1 MTNYERAYLQGFT
14 DALFNRGL
22 TKSAQSSIT
31 GLYMYPG
38 FSQDM
43 QQTVRE
49 HPTATAAL
57 GGAALAIPAAL
68 TAPLWGP
75 PVAAAA
81 ATAGPA
87 LAAGASGAS
96 SIAKRY
102 GPAIING
109 AKHYGSAIINGAKH
123 YGPAA
128 YNATVN
134 GVKRYGPAAL
144 NATKRYGAQA
154 LNAATRVGRSGMD
167 KVDMARQEWNKI
179 PWWAK
184 NIAAPAGA
192 GLAYKSLDVLF
203 GFDPLGSLDDDK
215 RTVPTLTLSE
225 DQRFNDR
232 GYQDPQSAE
241 PTWNEQHG
249 TYNGASNTNTV
260 NRSRDAYGNVDFLNY
275 GE

>member
-14 DALFNRGL
+14 DTLFNRGL
-22 TKSAQSSIT
+22 TKSAQGIGVGYDPVYYRT
-31 GLYMYPG
+31 MEQFGAK
-38 FSQDM
+38 
-43 QQTVRE
+43 
-49 HPTATAAL
+49 HPRIATAA
-57 GGAALAIPAAL
+57 GITALAIPVAIS
-68 TAPLWGP
+68 APLWAPAVGSA
-75 PVAAAA
+75 VAA
-81 ATAGPA
+81 AGPA
-87 LAAGASGAS
+87 LASGAAAAS
-96 SIAKRY
+96 ALATRCGPAALNATKRY
-102 GPAIING
+102 GP
-109 AKHYGSAIINGAKH
+109 
-123 YGPAA
+123 
-128 YNATVN
+128 TV
-134 GVKRYGPAAL
+134 L

-154 LNAATRVGRSGMD
+154 LNAATRIGMSSMD

-192 GLAYKSLDVLF
+192 GLAYKSLDALF

-225 DQRFNDR
+225 DQRFNDL

-249 TYNGASNTNTV
+249 TYNGASKTNTV
-260 NRSRDAYGNVDFLNY
+260 NRSRDAHGDVDFLNY

>member
-22 TKSAQSSIT
+22 TKSAQSIT
-31 GLYMYPG
+31 GFHMYPG

-49 HPTATAAL
+49 HPIATAAL

-68 TAPLWGP
+68 TAPLWAPAVGSA
-75 PVAAAA
+75 VAS
-81 ATAGPA
+81 AGPTLA
-87 LAAGASGAS
+87 SAAAGASAL
-96 SIAKRY
+96 AKR
-102 GPAIING
+102 
-109 AKHYGSAIINGAKH
+109 YGSAIINGAKR

-134 GVKRYGPAAL
+134 GVKRYGPVAL

-154 LNAATRVGRSGMD
+154 LNAATRIGRSGMD
-167 KVDMARQEWNKI
+167 KVNMARQGWNKI

-249 TYNGASNTNTV
+249 TYNGASKTNTV
-260 NRSRDAYGNVDFLNY
+260 NRSRDAYGDVDFLNY

>member
-14 DALFNRGL
+14 DTLFNRGL
-22 TKSAQSSIT
+22 TKSAQSIT
-31 GLYMYPG
+31 GFHMYPG

-49 HPTATAAL
+49 HPIATAAL

-68 TAPLWGP
+68 TAPLWAPAVGSA
-75 PVAAAA
+75 VAA
-81 ATAGPA
+81 AGPA
-87 LAAGASGAS
+87 LASGAAGASAL
-96 SIAKRY
+96 AKRYGAQALNATKSY

-109 AKHYGSAIINGAKH
+109 AKRYGAQALNAAKH
-123 YGPAA
+123 
-128 YNATVN
+128 
-134 GVKRYGPAAL
+134 YGPAAL

-249 TYNGASNTNTV
+249 TYNGASKTNTV
-260 NRSRDAYGNVDFLNY
+260 NRSRDAYGDVDFLNY